1 MQKSD
6 HHHQN
11 VSSPRGLFQQSVR
24 RMSSK
29 RLQTAAGQH
38 SSPTVFPEKRSKAKP
53 LKQKDADAANKDPEK
68 LMAHEHKVDIGDEK
82 SDLLGYEVYSGK
94 LVLDKKSNST
104 TSDDQSGSGS
114 ATANCVDARLTSK
127 ALIWGFDMEIVKTSS
142 AGHAKTLAST
152 LDFSTCPDGI
162 VCVGGD
168 GIVSEVL
175 NGLLSRDNQKEAI
188 SVPIG
193 NTRTLKGFKDAQ
205 SDNNGNTGTHEN
217 NVTIATT
224 EEMSELSDQG
234 TLEEDT
240 EQLYTLGGT
249 KEKIW
254 EMEDQLIMAKAYL
267 DFVPK
272 ANNTLLRR
280 AEAENQ
286 RHRKST
292 RSSQQKF

>member
-68 LMAHEHKVDIGDEK
+68 LKAHEHKVDIGDEK

-127 ALIWGFDMEIVKTSS
+127 ALIWGSHM
-142 AGHAKTLAST
+142 
-152 LDFSTCPDGI
+152 
-162 VCVGGD
+162 
-168 GIVSEVL
+168 
-175 NGLLSRDNQKEAI
+175 LSLEDVI
-188 SVPIG
+188 SVSSS
-193 NTRTLKGFKDAQ
+193 R
-205 SDNNGNTGTHEN
+205 
-217 NVTIATT
+217 
-224 EEMSELSDQG
+224 SE
-234 TLEEDT
+234 
-240 EQLYTLGGT
+240 
-249 KEKIW
+249 
-254 EMEDQLIMAKAYL
+254 
-267 DFVPK
+267 
-272 ANNTLLRR
+272 
-280 AEAENQ
+280 
-286 RHRKST
+286 
-292 RSSQQKF
+292 